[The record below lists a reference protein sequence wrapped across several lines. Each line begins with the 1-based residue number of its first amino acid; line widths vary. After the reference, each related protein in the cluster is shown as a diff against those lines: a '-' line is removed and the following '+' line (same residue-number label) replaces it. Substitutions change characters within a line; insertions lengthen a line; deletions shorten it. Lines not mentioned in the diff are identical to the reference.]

1 MFDQFTHLVAQASG
15 WAYAVVL
22 LLAVVDA
29 LLPLVPS
36 ETAVITAG
44 VVAGSGHLSLPLVI
58 LVAAAGAFAG
68 DNIAYVIGSRYGQR
82 VTDRYFRSVKASRRL
97 DAAKRQLER
106 RGGELIAVGRFVPG
120 GRTLVTLTAGL
131 SGFPWPRFARFDA
144 MAAAL
149 WATYGALLGYFGG
162 QAFEDQPWKGL
173 FLALAIAFAITIGT
187 EGVRYALRRKSR
199 SSRQASKISAL

>member
-22 LLAVVDA
+22 LFAVVDA

-44 VVAGSGHLSLPLVI
+44 VVAGAGHISLPLVI
-58 LVAAAGAFAG
+58 VAAAIGAFAG
-68 DNIAYVIGSRYGQR
+68 DNIAYAVGSRYGER
-82 VTDRYFRSVKASRRL
+82 VTRRYFHSDKASRRL
-97 DAAKRQLER
+97 QSARRQLDR

-120 GRTLVTLTAGL
+120 GRTLITLTAGL
-131 SGFPWPRFARFDA
+131 SRYPWPRFARYDA
-144 MAAAL
+144 IACAI
-149 WATYGALLGYFGG
+149 WAGYGALLGYFGG

-173 FLALAIAFAITIGT
+173 LLALGIAVTITSGT
-187 EGVRYALRRKSR
+187 EAVRYALRRR
-199 SSRQASKISAL
+199 TRPRAR